1 MGRVQ
6 GAQGFNKEQLAFLVV
21 AAIAALSVYFY
32 LSSGPIELEPGK
44 PIAIGEPPKPLNMK
58 PPADPLQENYYVVD
72 GQITRLMDP
81 RTGQAVNRLRKTPFM
96 PAAKFIERVKKDP
109 PAMLTPPPPP
119 PPEAPKEPE
128 TKRDFGPKDL
138 IAEVEFMGVV
148 SLNGKTYGL
157 VRPKDGSSPRRVK
170 VGDKIPDY
178 NYTVTRIEKQ
188 TIYVEDEDKNP
199 FVLRDTDEIEGGA
212 DSEKSTNPFKP
223 AGGGKTGG
231 KAQSKEKPSKPAAGK
246 PTPDVKAAADTAHAP
261 GGVGGGALDK
271 VIDEALKN
279 PDAMRKKVEQRLKE
293 RAGRARPK

>member
-32 LSSGPIELEPGK
+32 LSSGPVELEPGK
-44 PIAIGEPPKPLNMK
+44 PIAAGDPPKPLNMK

-72 GQITRLMDP
+72 GQLTRLMDP
-81 RTGQAVNRLRKTPFM
+81 RTGQAVNRQRKTPFM
-96 PAAKFIERVKKDP
+96 PAAKFIERVKKEP
-109 PAMLTPPPPP
+109 PANLTPPPPP
-119 PPEAPKEPE
+119 PPEPQKEAEP

-138 IAEVEFMGVV
+138 VAEVEFMGVV

-188 TIYVEDEDKNP
+188 TIYVEDEEKNP
-199 FVLRDTDEIEGGA
+199 FVLRDTDDVEGG
-212 DSEKSTNPFKP
+212 DSDKTNPFKP
-223 AGGGKTGG
+223 TGG
-231 KAQSKEKPSKPAAGK
+231 TPKAKSKEKPTKPVAAK
-246 PTPDVKAAADTAHAP
+246 KATPDVKAAAVDKAHAP
-261 GGVGGGALDK
+261 GGAGGGALDK

-279 PDAMRKKVEQRLKE
+279 PDAMRQKVEQRLKE